1 VIFLLDK
8 NACAKALYIELIP
21 TIESKQISYLRKDLI
36 SICLMTQSK
45 VYVVSNLV
53 KAQALCYLISN
64 WLLPSLNDTIP
75 NLKITAIIPNNW
87 SQLGSAGSS
96 VWWRIHVT
104 IILLIQSLNA
114 SMCVLVCL
122 CCDLWQHVLD
132 YFCSFPIILIL
143 TEPQGKLC
151 NVIQCHFITTV
162 NFA

>member
-64 WLLPSLNDTIP
+64 
-75 NLKITAIIPNNW
+75 
-87 SQLGSAGSS
+87 
-96 VWWRIHVT
+96 
-104 IILLIQSLNA
+104 
-114 SMCVLVCL
+114 
-122 CCDLWQHVLD
+122 
-132 YFCSFPIILIL
+132 
-143 TEPQGKLC
+143 
-151 NVIQCHFITTV
+151 
-162 NFA
+162 